1 MKGIIYLNKCQ
12 QNKSAKE
19 TLKELSAFGMHIVDD
34 LTPVINRNRE
44 KYLIPHNLLVYE
56 NQICELLKLIDCS
69 EFKELWEVKF
79 LNETETSHIFI

>member
-12 QNKSAKE
+12 QNKLAKE
-19 TLKELSAFGMHIVDD
+19 ILKEIAGSGMHIANE
-34 LTPVINRNRE
+34 LEPIINRNRE
-44 KYLIPHNLLVYE
+44 KYLIPHNLFIYD

-79 LNETETSHIFI
+79 LNENETSHIFI